1 MRVTSEGDAVMHP
14 FLRFL
19 QRLARDQKVR
29 FLAVGAVNTGLGF
42 ALFVTFDLLVFRS
55 VPFGYLIS
63 LAVSYSIAI
72 TVAFVL
78 YRRFV
83 FQVSGRIVSDFL
95 KFIGVYVVA
104 IGVNAAALPVLVE
117 IVDLSP
123 LLAQGIVLVCT
134 TAISYFGH
142 RGFSFRRPS
151 KG

>member
-1 MRVTSEGDAVMHP
+1 MHP